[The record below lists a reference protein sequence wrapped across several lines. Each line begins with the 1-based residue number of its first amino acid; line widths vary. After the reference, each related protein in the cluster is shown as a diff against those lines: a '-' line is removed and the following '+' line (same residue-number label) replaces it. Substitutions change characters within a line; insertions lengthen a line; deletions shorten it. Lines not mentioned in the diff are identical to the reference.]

1 MFDYFSTFLIKNA
14 MYSCMTNVPSTL
26 IQATLCF
33 IFAGAVF
40 HYCALQQVFIWF
52 FHVVVMFWGIKF
64 PFSSRRFR
72 KKGYAKYLHLSLVLL
87 LFVLPVITLVVGFET
102 GGYSMPRFPPT
113 TCLAVNPDA
122 AFYSFILPITVIM
135 ALGISLVACM
145 FCLLCGLNRSKAPYN
160 WQTETNLTV
169 RL

>member
-1 MFDYFSTFLIKNA
+1 
-14 MYSCMTNVPSTL
+14 MTLPFYYNELLHACKKL

-40 HYCALQQVFIWF
+40 YYCILQQVFIWF

-72 KKGYAKYLHLSLVLL
+72 KKGYAKYLHFSLVLL
-87 LFVLPVITLVVGFET
+87 SFVLPVVTLVVGFET

-113 TCLAVNPDA
+113 TCLAVNLDA
-122 AFYSFILPITVIM
+122 TFYSFILPITVIM

-160 WQTETNLTV
+160 WQTEINLRV